1 MSWGK
6 NTALND
12 ADLPPELVTQP
23 EGVVGCN
30 QVEEGGDD
38 SDDGVENDDND
49 DTRARFWERS
59 WDRRSEEEGH
69 RRDWYPNTSTNLIY
83 FNFGDAAMRKIAMD
97 VNEDRHVTGDDVQE
111 LVLNGCS
118 KVILEVVQKK
128 IDMLSFLSR
137 PQLLPLSFALKGVS
151 NFVEKIVN
159 QYLTTQ
165 EAINPLLER
174 IILKDW

>member
-1 MSWGK
+1 
-6 NTALND
+6 
-12 ADLPPELVTQP
+12 
-23 EGVVGCN
+23 
-30 QVEEGGDD
+30 
-38 SDDGVENDDND
+38 
-49 DTRARFWERS
+49 
-59 WDRRSEEEGH
+59 
-69 RRDWYPNTSTNLIY
+69 
-83 FNFGDAAMRKIAMD
+83 MRKFAVD

-111 LVLNGCS
+111 LVLNGGS

-137 PQLLPLSFALKGVS
+137 PQLLRLSTTLLSLNTCLEVVDEGEEARDSLVRMAKPVIKRLGSTSITWTSLAKSEVEGVQVLMEALKGVP